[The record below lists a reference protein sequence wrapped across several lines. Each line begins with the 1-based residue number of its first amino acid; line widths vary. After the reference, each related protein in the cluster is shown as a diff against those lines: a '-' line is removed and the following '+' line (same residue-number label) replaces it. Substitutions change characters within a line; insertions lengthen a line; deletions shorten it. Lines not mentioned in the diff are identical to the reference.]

1 MRLKEAI
8 ARRFFSSEINK
19 IAAERVI
26 REAEDDSGWRS
37 LSVYQRDLPQVT
49 HEKQLKV
56 AFWLYRHNPIAKR
69 IIEVIQDFVIG
80 PGIQFSASETS
91 VEETLR
97 NFWNDPHN
105 SWELKQFQRISEL
118 FLFGE
123 QIYQAF
129 VNEANGHVRLG
140 YIDPLNVE
148 KIILDDDNPEIA
160 KAIKLKN
167 REGTLK
173 VIRTDDDPFSE
184 TYGRLVGDVFL
195 FQVNKVSNSS
205 RGVSELFTLADWLD
219 AYDQFVFQALERA
232 NFLTTFIW
240 DITIEGATD
249 DECRVK
255 ALQLQQNPPKPGSF
269 RVHNERTKW
278 EAVSPDLSGVD
289 LEQYTKVL
297 RAIIQAG
304 SGVPEHWLGTGEYIT
319 RATAQAMGEPTFR
332 RLQAK
337 QRYVRS
343 MFEFMFRFVI
353 DQAVI
358 AGTLSPNQDLSFT
371 IKMPEISRR
380 DMKDA
385 TDTLSK
391 LVQSLSIASQEG
403 WISDESAKRVFKL
416 AMTEL
421 GFEVEVED
429 ESGKAETERTE
440 EGIIEL
446 YSRIRPSL
454 EKLARG

>member
-1 MRLKEAI
+1 MRLKEFLAK
-8 ARRFFSSEINK
+8 RFFSSEIERL
-19 IAAERVI
+19 AAERAI
-26 REAEDDSGWRS
+26 RETEEEIGWRS

-80 PGIQFSASETS
+80 PGVQFSAKEPK
-91 VEETLR
+91 VEEVLW
-97 NFWNDPHN
+97 NFWSDPHN
-105 SWELKQFQRISEL
+105 GWELRQFQRVSEL

-123 QIYQAF
+123 QIYQVF

-148 KIILDDDNPEIA
+148 KIILDRDNPEIA
-160 KAIKLKN
+160 REIKLKN
-167 REGTLK
+167 RDHTLK
-173 VIRTDDDPFSE
+173 VIRNDDDPFSE

-195 FQVNKVSNSS
+195 FQVNKVSNAS

-240 DITIEGATD
+240 DISIEGATD
-249 DECRVK
+249 EECRLK

-289 LEQYTKVL
+289 LEQYTKVI

-319 RATAQAMGEPTFR
+319 KATAQAMGEPTFR

-337 QRYVRS
+337 QRYVKS
-343 MFEFMFRFVI
+343 MFEFMFRFVL
-353 DQAVI
+353 DQAII
-358 AGTLSPNQDLSFT
+358 AGTLSPDLDLTFT
-371 IKMPEISRR
+371 VKMPEISKR
-380 DMKDA
+380 DLKEG

-391 LVQSLSIASQEG
+391 LVQTLSIASEED
-403 WISDESAKRVFKL
+403 WISKDSAKRIFRLSL
-416 AMTEL
+416 AEM
-421 GFEVEVED
+421 GFEVGEEMREKSEE
-429 ESGKAETERTE
+429 ESE
-440 EGIIEL
+440 EGVIEL
-446 YSRIRPSL
+446 YSRVKPKL
-454 EKLARG
+454 ETIS

>member
-1 MRLKEAI
+1 MRLKEFLAK
-8 ARRFFSSEINK
+8 RFFSSEIERL
-19 IAAERVI
+19 AAERAI
-26 REAEDDSGWRS
+26 RETEEEIGWRS

-80 PGIQFSASETS
+80 PGVQFSAKEPK
-91 VEETLR
+91 VEEVLW
-97 NFWNDPHN
+97 NFWSDPHN
-105 SWELKQFQRISEL
+105 GWELRQFQRVSEL

-123 QIYQAF
+123 QIYQVF

-148 KIILDDDNPEIA
+148 KIILDRDNPEIA
-160 KAIKLKN
+160 REIKLKN
-167 REGTLK
+167 RDHTLK
-173 VIRTDDDPFSE
+173 VIRNDDDPFSE

-195 FQVNKVSNSS
+195 FQVNKVSNAS

-240 DITIEGATD
+240 DISIEGATD
-249 DECRVK
+249 EECRLK

-289 LEQYTKVL
+289 LEQYTKVI

-319 RATAQAMGEPTFR
+319 KATAQAMGEPTFR

-337 QRYVRS
+337 QRYVKS
-343 MFEFMFRFVI
+343 MFEFMFRFVL
-353 DQAVI
+353 DQAII
-358 AGTLSPNQDLSFT
+358 AGTLSPDLDLTFT
-371 IKMPEISRR
+371 VKMPEISKR
-380 DMKDA
+380 DLKEG

-391 LVQSLSIASQEG
+391 LVQTLSIASEEG
-403 WISDESAKRVFKL
+403 WISKDSAKRIFRLSL
-416 AMTEL
+416 AEM
-421 GFEVEVED
+421 GFEVGEEMREKSEE
-429 ESGKAETERTE
+429 ESE
-440 EGIIEL
+440 EGVIEL
-446 YSRIRPSL
+446 YSRVKPKL
-454 EKLARG
+454 ETIS